1 MGIWKALN
9 ENERKMCGR
18 RKEDKISK
26 EHSILRENL
35 KEGSMAENRK
45 TQEMSPWVEGV
56 QQVIFS

>member
-1 MGIWKALN
+1 MEMRGK
-9 ENERKMCGR
+9 KTCGR

-56 QQVIFS
+56 QQGIFP